1 MSDRRRWTAIA
12 VALAAMVAL
21 VFGLGQ
27 WLVPIGPVPHVET
40 LDREAV
46 EGLVLLRAE
55 RGQFAGLGDEVRPLA
70 ETIEPGPA
78 RPLATLYT
86 RRAYAGAPPIIPHDV
101 LDVSN
106 GATCLGC
113 HLDGGWAEP
122 FSAWTPKTPHPEL
135 RACHQCHVPQT
146 IEVVFRRVAWPGP
159 PTPPRGRAALPEGPP
174 SIPHRLQMR
183 ENCAACH
190 AGPAAPAEIRTS
202 HPERAGCLQCHVL
215 QNAPGVWTRGAALNS
230 AAAIEEEHP

>member
-1 MSDRRRWTAIA
+1 MSDRRRWTLIA
-12 VALAAMVAL
+12 VALAAMTAL
-21 VFGLGQ
+21 VVGLGE
-27 WLVPIGPVPHVET
+27 WLTRTGPVPHVVT
-40 LDREAV
+40 LEQEAA
-46 EGLVLLRAE
+46 EGLAVIRAQ
-55 RGQFAGLGDEVRPLA
+55 RGPFTGLGEEKRPLP
-70 ETIEPGPA
+70 ETSMTGPA

-101 LDVSN
+101 LDVTN

-122 FSAWTPKTPHPEL
+122 FSAWTPKTPHPSL
-135 RACHQCHVPQT
+135 GACHQCHVAQVADAP
-146 IEVVFRRVAWPGP
+146 FRRITWPGP
-159 PTPPRGRAALPEGPP
+159 PAPPRGRAALPEGPP

-202 HPERAGCLQCHVL
+202 HPERAGCLQCHVIQETRDTWRRGGEPAL
-215 QNAPGVWTRGAALNS
+215 APATEQDR
-230 AAAIEEEHP
+230 